1 MQGGIHAQARDH
13 RGRSSQVSQA
23 FICARTTYRRDDWR
37 EPMQV
42 HTHGCTALH
51 AMQTAV
57 WILVSL
63 AGHNR
68 SVDDQKLYSLRSNL
82 YFV

>member
-1 MQGGIHAQARDH
+1 MQGGIHTQARDH
-13 RGRSSQVSQA
+13 RGRSSQVAQA

-57 WILVSL
+57 
-63 AGHNR
+63 
-68 SVDDQKLYSLRSNL
+68 
-82 YFV
+82 